1 MHPTPTVSVIVPAYN
16 VQKYISEALQSL
28 VCQTWQSFEVLIVN
42 DGSTD
47 GTAEAVEPW
56 CQRDPR
62 FHLLSKPN
70 GGLASSRNWGIRH
83 ARGEFIAL
91 LDADDR
97 YLPQKLATH
106 VEILQHHSEVGIVY
120 SVSRIIRDDGRPTW
134 LTLSGR
140 PIHSDPLLAMLCKN
154 FIGHGSNAIFRR
166 ALFDQIGG
174 FNESLR
180 SCEDL
185 DFWLKVAEQGS
196 HRFYRHPQVLCEYR
210 VRPSGLSFNVKKMQ
224 ECGEQVLQAAF
235 NRSTEKVRTMMPT
248 AYAFFYRL
256 LARLALTA
264 QEPELAKEYIAKAV
278 ASDGSIFWRDP
289 RSLLTLIAVHLQ
301 SISRPLIRFSLAPHS
316 SLLDLPK

>member
-1 MHPTPTVSVIVPAYN
+1 MNPTPTVSVIVPAYN
-16 VQKYISEALQSL
+16 VQQYITEALQSL
-28 VCQTWQSFEVLIVN
+28 ICQTWQDFEVLIVN

-47 GTAEAVEPW
+47 STAEVVETW

-70 GGLASSRNWGIRH
+70 GGLASARNWGIRH
-83 ARGEFIAL
+83 AHGELIAL

-97 YLPQKLATH
+97 YLPQKIASH
-106 VEILQHHSEVGIVY
+106 VEILQRHLDVGVVY
-120 SVSRIIRDDGRPTW
+120 SASKVIRDDGRPTW

-140 PIHSDPLLAMLCKN
+140 PVHSDPLLAMLCKN

-166 ALFDQIGG
+166 ELFDQIGG
-174 FNESLR
+174 FDESLR

-185 DFWLKVAEQGS
+185 DFWIKVAEQGS
-196 HRFYRHPQVLCEYR
+196 HRFYRHPQALCEYR

-235 NRSTEKVRTMMPT
+235 NRSKEKVEPMMPT

-264 QEPELAKEYIAKAV
+264 QEPGLAKEYIAKAI
-278 ASDGSIFWRDP
+278 ASDRSIFWRDP
-289 RSLLTLIAVHLQ
+289 RSLLTLIAVRLQ
-301 SISRPLIRFSLAPHS
+301 SVSRPLIQFSLDPRS
-316 SLLDLPK
+316 S